1 MVNLG
6 NSYMHL
12 GRFEDCLA
20 LQEKALEIYQRVLP
34 RDDPQIGA
42 TLFGEFMFINACGLT
57 RLSVGISM
65 NNIAFCY
72 DRLGKVQDALV
83 LWEKTLVFRQRVLPE
98 NHPQIG
104 EAKFSVFLIWH
115 AV

>member
-6 NSYMHL
+6 NSYMYL

-20 LQEKALEIYQRVLP
+20 SQEKALEIYQRVLP

-42 TLFGEFMFINACGLT
+42 RRVLELIDACGLT
-57 RLSVGISM
+57 RLAIGISM
-65 NNIAFCY
+65 NNIANCY
-72 DRLGKVQDALV
+72 NLLGRYQDASL

-98 NHPQIG
+98 DHPQIG
-104 EAKFSVFLIWH
+104 EAKISVLLI
-115 AV
+115 